1 MFGLRSFAST
11 AFNSLL
17 RVVTP
22 TPPEP
27 VTWGKTGG
35 IKKHNEKIKKSQ
47 RAEMQEHLEMLFAE
61 QTAEAVAEI
70 KEEVKEYVKPSQG
83 FSIHSIDY
91 GKLAQDL
98 ELVQRIINK
107 VQEIQQEQEDE
118 ALLLMLM

>member
-11 AFNSLL
+11 AFNSLIKF
-17 RVVTP
+17 TSP
-22 TPPEP
+22 TPPAP
-27 VTWGKTGG
+27 AWGSKGG
-35 IKKHNEKIKKSQ
+35 IGKRKENIKKSA
-47 RAEMQEHLEMLFAE
+47 RAEMQEHLEALFAE
-61 QTAEAVAEI
+61 PVAEEI